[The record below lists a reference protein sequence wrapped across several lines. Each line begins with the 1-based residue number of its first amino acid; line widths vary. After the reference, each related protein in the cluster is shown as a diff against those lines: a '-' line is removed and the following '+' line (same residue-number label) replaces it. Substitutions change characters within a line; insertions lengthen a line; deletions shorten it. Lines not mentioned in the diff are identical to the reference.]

1 MKYIYLTKTAT
12 SLEIDPKFAK
22 KYLIKDGYLND
33 KGHPTKKG
41 QDVGII
47 WCDEEE
53 CRKRIWFEH
62 GRQTKMNFPV
72 HAEYPE
78 NFLIPYLTAN
88 KENIKKFAQD
98 SRKIPEQGI
107 LVPDYKNPNDIRFH
121 IDFIVLSILPI
132 KYGDAFDIAEI
143 TLMDS
148 QGNEIYH
155 SLFKPICP
163 VTLAVYKK
171 TGLVD
176 SMLENQKNI
185 NEEINTFKQL
195 FDTYKSHKIVCTDID
210 VFEKL
215 LSALKIH
222 NIDVSENVFDDL
234 DIYCVIPHA
243 MNQYPVKYKT
253 LKRVCEAM
261 NIKYE
266 EPTRTSYDCHALL
279 HCLSKLK
286 KETT

>member
-12 SLEIDPKFAK
+12 SLKIDPKFAK
-22 KYLIKDGYLND
+22 KYLMKDGYLNTN
-33 KGHPTKKG
+33 GQPTKKG
-41 QDVGII
+41 QDAGII

-62 GRQTKMNFPV
+62 GRQTNMNFPV
-72 HAEYPE
+72 HTEYPE
-78 NFLIPYLTAN
+78 NFLIPYLNAN

-98 SRKIPEQGI
+98 SRQIPKQGI

-121 IDFIVLSILPI
+121 TDFVVLSILPI
-132 KYGDAFDIAEI
+132 KYGDSFDIAEI

-155 SLFKPICP
+155 SLFKPLCP
-163 VTLAVYKK
+163 ITLAVYKK
-171 TGLVD
+171 SGFVD
-176 SMLENQKNI
+176 SMLENQKSI
-185 NEEINTFKQL
+185 NEE
-195 FDTYKSHKIVCTDID
+195 FDTLKSLYQTYKSNKIVCTDLD
-210 VFEKL
+210 VFDKIV
-215 LSALKIH
+215 SAFKIH
-222 NIDVSENVFDDL
+222 NINEPSAIFNDL
-234 DIYCVIPHA
+234 DTYCVIPHA
-243 MNQYPVKYKT
+243 MNQYSVKYKT

-261 NIKYE
+261 KIKYE